1 MVDFF
6 NTAISLLVFLVL
18 FLPAV
23 ILHEIAHGVVA
34 WLLGDDTAKRAG
46 RLKPHTHFDL
56 YGSFLLP
63 LFLFICKSPVFFAYA
78 KPVPIDIRKLKHGRL
93 DFALVA
99 LAGPLCNFLL
109 AFLSI
114 YLIHLFDLPKHWFL
128 QSFAQLNLFLAF
140 FNMIPIPPLDGSR
153 LVACLLPPGL
163 LSIYDR
169 LERVGIIVIIGLQII
184 SVYLFPI
191 IGLSGSLL
199 TYFVQIPANFVLN
212 HMANFWNVYL
222 AP

>member
-6 NTAISLLVFLVL
+6 YSATYLLVFLVL

-23 ILHEIAHGVVA
+23 ILHEIAHGAAA

-46 RLKPHTHFDL
+46 RFKLHTHFDL
-56 YGSFLLP
+56 YGSLLLP
-63 LFLFICKSPVFFAYA
+63 LFLVICKSPVLFAYA

-109 AFLSI
+109 AFISI
-114 YLIHLFDLPKHWFL
+114 YLMHLFGFRKSFFL
-128 QSFAQLNLFLAF
+128 QNFAQLNLFLAF

-163 LSIYDR
+163 LNIYDQ
-169 LERVGIIVIIGLQII
+169 LERVGIIVIIGLQIL
-184 SVYLFPI
+184 SVYLFPK

-199 TYFVQIPANFVLN
+199 TYFVQIPANFVLEN
-212 HMANFWNVYL
+212 MANFWNVYL
-222 AP
+222 VP